1 MAFLCIIT
9 LFVLSTKF
17 EARYRVKPALSA
29 TSSAGTGAGS
39 RGVGVI
45 EKKSKRRID
54 QDELANRVT
63 FFGLTIY
70 NAALLGCML
79 LNIMTKGS
87 IGAFE
92 TMGIHFAQ
100 SYFNLDP
107 AVAGT
112 IVSIN
117 GAIGVCTLLSMGY
130 IGRVLS
136 DIQMILG
143 GIGIFAAG
151 ILSFVPLQS
160 VEMGAENSIVHYVI
174 GITMIY
180 GIGYPIGHTAL
191 IGLFS
196 KGTRHTFI
204 LCGCHTCV
212 LVTKLSDTSIQY
224 RNYSIYNTVVG
235 RIAQGPLQGW
245 FAAAGSL
252 SRIFFPIMAG
262 YIAHYDDM
270 TTIFIVLF
278 VVLVVANIT
287 VALTARTLTVLSQ

>member
-1 MAFLCIIT
+1 MIIRRRRRAHTHTHTHTHIIPYSFFVFNQYSVSAFFMAFLCIIT
-9 LFVLSTKF
+9 LFVLTTKF
-17 EARYRVKPALSA
+17 RARIRMKPTATMSAPSSSA
-29 TSSAGTGAGS
+29 TGATGGG
-39 RGVGVI
+39 RGGGEI
-45 EKKSKRRID
+45 EKKSKRRLD

-63 FFGLTIY
+63 PFFGLTIY

-117 GAIGVCTLLSMGY
+117 GVIGVCTLLSMGY

-151 ILSFVPLQS
+151 ILSFAWLKS
-160 VEMGAENSIVHYVI
+160 VEMGAENHIAHYVI

-196 KGTRHTFI
+196 KG
-204 LCGCHTCV
+204 
-212 LVTKLSDTSIQY
+212 KEEEK
-224 RNYSIYNTVVG
+224 
-235 RIAQGPLQGW
+235 
-245 FAAAGSL
+245 
-252 SRIFFPIMAG
+252 G
-262 YIAHYDDM
+262 YI
-270 TTIFIVLF
+270 
-278 VVLVVANIT
+278 VV
-287 VALTARTLTVLSQ
+287 

>member
-9 LFVLSTKF
+9 LFVLTTKF
-17 EARYRVKPALSA
+17 RARIRMKPKLVS
-29 TSSAGTGAGS
+29 SSASSTTIITTTTMG
-39 RGVGVI
+39 GVDGVLGVII
-45 EKKSKRRID
+45 EKKSKRRLD

-63 FFGLTIY
+63 FFGLLTIY

-107 AVAGT
+107 AIAGT

-117 GAIGVCTLLSMGY
+117 GMIGVCTLLSMGY

-151 ILSFVPLQS
+151 ILSFAWLKS

-196 KGTRHTFI
+196 KGKTEKV
-204 LCGCHTCV
+204 CGSMFKMSCIYIYCFSFYESSLT
-212 LVTKLSDTSIQY
+212 LLSFQ
-224 RNYSIYNTVVG
+224 
-235 RIAQGPLQGW
+235 
-245 FAAAGSL
+245 
-252 SRIFFPIMAG
+252 
-262 YIAHYDDM
+262 
-270 TTIFIVLF
+270 
-278 VVLVVANIT
+278 
-287 VALTARTLTVLSQ
+287 

>member
-1 MAFLCIIT
+1 MKPKQ
-9 LFVLSTKF
+9 LS
-17 EARYRVKPALSA
+17 S
-29 TSSAGTGAGS
+29 SSASSTTSAGMD
-39 RGVGVI
+39 GVVPGVI
-45 EKKSKRRID
+45 IAKKSRRRLD

-63 FFGLTIY
+63 CFGLLTIY

-107 AVAGT
+107 AIAGT

-117 GAIGVCTLLSMGY
+117 GVIGVCTLLSMGY

-151 ILSFVPLQS
+151 ILSFIWLRS

-196 KGTRHTFI
+196 KGKRKRKFAVDDVRMFVM
-204 LCGCHTCV
+204 TCTYIYIYCSV
-212 LVTKLSDTSIQY
+212 WLRELSDTTLFSILVLCIMYKNSGGQ
-224 RNYSIYNTVVG
+224 NSSGSI
-235 RIAQGPLQGW
+235 
-245 FAAAGSL
+245 
-252 SRIFFPIMAG
+252 
-262 YIAHYDDM
+262 
-270 TTIFIVLF
+270 
-278 VVLVVANIT
+278 
-287 VALTARTLTVLSQ
+287 ARMVCRRWIII